1 MKQLWSIKW
10 VVLFTDI
17 KNFTLKSSLLTQKQI
32 NILLNDQDKIIFPI
46 IKKYFWKIIKSL
58 WDSYMIVFEKPENAI
73 NVWIEIQNK
82 ILEYNSN
89 IKLNLY
95 KIELRITADYWNL
108 DKNLSINWE
117 DFLWMPVNIASRL
130 QSITPENKFFIS
142 WELFNKIKDNNWI
155 KYEYLWYTTFKWV
168 LFNVDIYDI
177 LFSKEYINID
187 NKKSINKK
195 KIEKKFITDD
205 IKLNIENID
214 NLIFKFASVAAI
226 LWMQPVPFLD
236 IYALLPLHLYL
247 LSQISKEYWIELSKD
262 ESKEIISTIM
272 GSIAWGYLLSHWVVA
287 VSKIGLFLI
296 WWYLVVPLNFALT
309 YSIWKV
315 LSFYLYKKSKWVKST
330 NSELNMLF
338 KYSITSWKTIA
349 KNEKKN
355 IISIWKKYKNDLLKV
370 IKMNKKN
377 FDSIINK
384 KYK

>member
-177 LFSKEYINID
+177 LFSRESINID

>member
-1 MKQLWSIKW
+1 
-10 VVLFTDI
+10 
-17 KNFTLKSSLLTQKQI
+17 
-32 NILLNDQDKIIFPI
+32 
-46 IKKYFWKIIKSL
+46 
-58 WDSYMIVFEKPENAI
+58 
-73 NVWIEIQNK
+73 
-82 ILEYNSN
+82 
-89 IKLNLY
+89 
-95 KIELRITADYWNL
+95 
-108 DKNLSINWE
+108 
-117 DFLWMPVNIASRL
+117 MPVNIASRL

-142 WELFNKIKDNNWI
+142 WELFNKIKDNNWV